1 MGGASHG
8 SSRPVRT
15 FPFDLITLNH
25 FAHIFYFF
33 SWLFNF
39 LYVTCVMVNKAVTKN
54 HTLKNF
60 CSRLFLIVDKFPNQQ
75 KKSEVTCHNSIQRC
89 GLLTI

>member
-25 FAHIFYFF
+25 FAHIFHFF

-39 LYVTCVMVNKAVTKN
+39 LYVTCVMVNKAVK
-54 HTLKNF
+54 KKKKKVQGEDKVD
-60 CSRLFLIVDKFPNQQ
+60 SRRQ
-75 KKSEVTCHNSIQRC
+75 KKFMEMTAKSKTSSIP
-89 GLLTI
+89 LHSY